1 MIIKS
6 YEKFLE
12 NLSLL
17 ANAAKVIA
25 PNAKDV
31 IKDVAKDK
39 LTNAVD
45 KTKVTNPNDP
55 NGILKDTI
63 KKIAVDDTKSIKDKI
78 SAATKLKGDLERI
91 FTSTDAE
98 GNLAQKDEDV
108 KKNLDEILKKNPDN
122 DILKDLIT
130 SLSLER
136 ELKKQKLKKEGTVKR
151 IDTLKAREIGEIEA
165 VGKPTDEIKN
175 TEREVEEDL
184 SGTVAKIANL
194 TKKITDAE
202 TNFNKNKKKLDQE
215 LKNSEQEAKGI
226 TPK

>member
-25 PNAKDV
+25 PTVKDV
-31 IKDVAKDK
+31 TKDVAKDK

-63 KKIAVDDTKSIKDKI
+63 KKIAVDDSKSIKDKI

-91 FTSTDAE
+91 FTSTDAK

-108 KKNLDEILKKNPDN
+108 KKNLDEILKKNPGN

-130 SLSLER
+130 SLSLKR
-136 ELKKQKLKKEGTVKR
+136 ELEKEKLKKKGTEDR
-151 IDTLKAREIGEIEA
+151 IDTLKAREIEA
-165 VGKPTDEIKN
+165 AGKPTEDIKN
-175 TEREVEEDL
+175 TEREVENDL
-184 SGTVAKIANL
+184 SGTVAKIADL
-194 TKKITDAE
+194 SRKITDAE
-202 TNFNKNKKKLDQE
+202 TEFNKNKKELDKE
-215 LKNSEQEAKGI
+215 LKNSEQESKGI

>member
-17 ANAAKVIA
+17 ANAVNAIP
-25 PNAKDV
+25 PNAKDA

-63 KKIAVDDTKSIKDKI
+63 KKIAVDGSKSIKDKI
-78 SAATKLKGDLERI
+78 SAATKIKGDLERI
-91 FTSTDAE
+91 FTSTDAK

-108 KKNLDEILKKNPDN
+108 KKNLDEILKKNPGN
-122 DILKDLIT
+122 EILKDLIN
-130 SLSLER
+130 SLSLKR
-136 ELKKQKLKKEGTVKR
+136 ELKQLELKKKGTEDR
-151 IDTLKAREIGEIEA
+151 IDTLKAREIEA
-165 VGKPTDEIKN
+165 AGKPTEDIKK
-175 TEREVEEDL
+175 TESEVEKDL
-184 SGTVAKIANL
+184 SGTVSKIADL
-194 TKKITDAE
+194 SRKITDAE
-202 TNFNKNKKKLDQE
+202 TNFNKNKKELDQE

>member
-25 PNAKDV
+25 PNA
-31 IKDVAKDK
+31 KDVAKDK

-91 FTSTDAE
+91 FTSTDAK

-136 ELKKQKLKKEGTVKR
+136 ELKKQKLKKDGIDNS

-165 VGKPTDEIKN
+165 VGKPTDEIK
-175 TEREVEEDL
+175 EIEGEVEEDL
-184 SGTVAKIANL
+184 SGTVAKIEVL
-194 TKKITDAE
+194 SRKITDAE
-202 TNFNKNKKKLDQE
+202 TKFNKTKKELEEE
-215 LKNSEQEAKGI
+215 LKNSEQESKGI

>member
-25 PNAKDV
+25 PNA
-31 IKDVAKDK
+31 KDVAKDK

-91 FTSTDAE
+91 FTSTDAK

-108 KKNLDEILKKNPDN
+108 KKNLDEILKKSYVNN
-122 DILKDLIT
+122 MK
-130 SLSLER
+130 
-136 ELKKQKLKKEGTVKR
+136 
-151 IDTLKAREIGEIEA
+151 
-165 VGKPTDEIKN
+165 
-175 TEREVEEDL
+175 
-184 SGTVAKIANL
+184 
-194 TKKITDAE
+194 
-202 TNFNKNKKKLDQE
+202 
-215 LKNSEQEAKGI
+215 
-226 TPK
+226 